1 MNEIEFPADRIDY
14 RERDAA
20 NADDAST
27 IRARSRRRRTSRTRA
42 RCPAVR
48 KRRSMT
54 QRKSA

>member
-27 IRARSRRRRTSRTRA
+27 IRARARLGSGHRRR
-42 RCPAVR
+42 
-48 KRRSMT
+48 
-54 QRKSA
+54 